1 MLKGKKIVLGVTGGI
16 AVYKAVDLVSRL
28 RKRGCQVRVVMT
40 EHAQQ
45 FVTPLT
51 FKEISG
57 NQVAVSMWS
66 ANQEFNVEHIALA
79 NWADAFLVAPATAN
93 IIAKMTYGLADD
105 LLSTTLLAAQ
115 APIVVCPAMNT
126 GMYENPATQANIA
139 KLKERGVTVM
149 PPAVGK
155 LACGTSGAGRLP
167 EPQAIVEFMSAFF
180 AKREG
185 DLRGLKVL
193 VTAAGTREPI
203 DPVRFVGNRSSGKMG
218 YAVAQ
223 MAAER
228 GAEVLLVSGPSAL
241 AIPANV
247 KTVKVETTNEMLEAC
262 LAAYDDVDIVVK
274 AAAVADYR
282 PRDVAEQKI
291 KKKTDDALT
300 VVMDKNPDILKTL
313 GGKKTHQVLVGFA
326 AETQNLLENA
336 RDKVVKKNLDMIVAN
351 DVTAA
356 GAGFNADTNIVKFL
370 FASGEVRS
378 LEQMPKVDV
387 ANCILDEA
395 LKIRKQR
402 QENN

>member
-1 MLKGKKIVLGVTGGI
+1 MLQGKKIVLGVTGGI

-28 RKRGCQVRVVMT
+28 RKAGCEVRVVMT

-57 NQVAVSMWS
+57 NAVATSMWN

-93 IIAKMTYGLADD
+93 ILAKMACGIADD

-126 GMYENPATQANIA
+126 GMYQNPATQENIA
-139 KLKERGVTVM
+139 KLQERGVTVM
-149 PPAVGK
+149 PPAVGH
-155 LACGTSGAGRLP
+155 LACGTSGPGRLP
-167 EPQAIVEFMSAFF
+167 EPQQIVEFMSAFF
-180 AKREG
+180 AGREG
-185 DLRGLKVL
+185 DLRGLRVL

-203 DPVRFVGNRSSGKMG
+203 DPVRYVGNRSSGKMG

-228 GAEVLLVSGPSAL
+228 GADVLLISAPSAL
-241 AIPANV
+241 AAPPNV
-247 KTVKVETTNEMLEAC
+247 RVVNVETTNEMLEAC
-262 LAAYDDVDIVVK
+262 LAAYGDVDIVIK

-282 PRDVAEQKI
+282 PRDVADQKI

-313 GGKKTHQVLVGFA
+313 GAKKEQQVLVGFA
-326 AETQNLLENA
+326 AETQNLLANA
-336 RDKVVKKNLDMIVAN
+336 REKVVKKNLDMIVAN

-356 GAGFNADTNIVKFL
+356 GAGFNSDTNIVKFL
-370 FASGEVRS
+370 FANGDVRE

-387 ANCILDEA
+387 ANKILDEA
-395 LKIRKQR
+395 IRIRNER
-402 QENN
+402 QA

>member
-28 RKRGCQVRVVMT
+28 RKQGCEVRVVMT

-66 ANQEFNVEHIALA
+66 SNQEFNVEHIALA
-79 NWADAFLVAPATAN
+79 NWADAFVVAPATAN
-93 IIAKMTYGLADD
+93 IIAKMAYGLADD

-126 GMYENPATQANIA
+126 GMYENVATQENIA
-139 KLKERGVTVM
+139 KLQGRGITVM

-155 LACGTSGAGRLP
+155 LAGGTSGAGRLP
-167 EPQAIVEFMSAFF
+167 EPQEIVEFLNAFF

-193 VTAAGTREPI
+193 VTAAGSREPI

-228 GAEVLLVSGPSAL
+228 GAEVLLISGPSAL
-241 AIPANV
+241 SIPANV
-247 KTVKVETTNEMLEAC
+247 KAIKVETTNEMLEAC
-262 LAAYDDVDIVVK
+262 LESYDKVDIVIK

-313 GGKKTHQVLVGFA
+313 GAKKTHQVLVGFA

-370 FASGEVRS
+370 FANGEVRS

-395 LKIRKQR
+395 LKIRELR
-402 QENN
+402 QSK

>member
-28 RKRGCQVRVVMT
+28 RKQGAEVRVIMT
-40 EHAQQ
+40 KHAQE

-57 NQVAVSMWS
+57 NKVAVSMWES
-66 ANQEFNVEHIALA
+66 NQEFNVEHIALA
-79 NWADAFLVAPATAN
+79 NWADVFVVAPATAN
-93 IIAKMTYGLADD
+93 ILAKMACGIADD

-115 APIVVCPAMNT
+115 APVIVCPAMNT

-139 KLKERGVTVM
+139 RLQQWGVTVM
-149 PPAVGK
+149 PPAVGM

-167 EPQAIVEFMSAFF
+167 EPQQIVDFIKNFIAR
-180 AKREG
+180 REG
-185 DLRGLKVL
+185 DMRGLKVL

-218 YAVAQ
+218 YAIAQ
-223 MAAER
+223 TAAER
-228 GAEVLLVSGPSAL
+228 GADVLLVTGPSAL
-241 AIPANV
+241 PLPPNV
-247 KTVKVETTNEMLEAC
+247 RACKVETTAQMLKAC
-262 LAAYDDVDIVVK
+262 LDAYDDVDIVIK

-282 PRDVAEQKI
+282 PHDVADQKI

-300 VVMDKNPDILKTL
+300 VVMDKNPDILKEL
-313 GGKKTHQVLVGFA
+313 GLRKKHQILVGFA

-336 RDKVVKKNLDMIVAN
+336 REKVIKKNLDMIVAN

-370 FASGEVRS
+370 FPDGSVCS
-378 LEQMPKVDV
+378 LEQMPKTAV
-387 ANCILDEA
+387 AEKLLDTV
-395 LKIRKQR
+395 LQIKSSK
-402 QENN
+402 

>member
-1 MLKGKKIVLGVTGGI
+1 MLQGKKIVLGVTGGI

-28 RKRGCQVRVVMT
+28 RKAGCEVRVVMT

-57 NQVAVSMWS
+57 NAVATSMWN

-93 IIAKMTYGLADD
+93 ILAKMACGIADD

-126 GMYENPATQANIA
+126 GMYQNPATQENIA
-139 KLKERGVTVM
+139 KLQERGVTVM
-149 PPAVGK
+149 PSAVGH
-155 LACGTSGAGRLP
+155 LACGTSGPGRLP
-167 EPQAIVEFMSAFF
+167 EPQQIVEFMSAFF
-180 AKREG
+180 AGREG
-185 DLRGLKVL
+185 DLRGLRVL

-203 DPVRFVGNRSSGKMG
+203 DPVRYVGNRSSGKMG

-228 GAEVLLVSGPSAL
+228 GADVLLISGPSAL
-241 AIPANV
+241 AAPPNV
-247 KTVKVETTNEMLEAC
+247 RVVNVETTNEMLEAC
-262 LAAYDDVDIVVK
+262 LAAYGDVDIVIK

-282 PRDVAEQKI
+282 PRDVADQKI

-313 GGKKTHQVLVGFA
+313 GAKKEQQVLVGFA
-326 AETQNLLENA
+326 AETQNLLANA
-336 RDKVVKKNLDMIVAN
+336 REKVVKKNLDMIVAN

-356 GAGFNADTNIVKFL
+356 GAGFNSDTNIVKFL
-370 FASGEVRS
+370 FANGDVRE

-387 ANCILDEA
+387 ANRILDEA
-395 LKIRKQR
+395 IRIRNER
-402 QENN
+402 QA

>member
-28 RKRGCQVRVVMT
+28 RKQGCEVRVVMT

-66 ANQEFNVEHIALA
+66 SNQEFNVEHIALA
-79 NWADAFLVAPATAN
+79 NWADAFVVAPATAN
-93 IIAKMTYGLADD
+93 IIAKMAYGLADD

-126 GMYENPATQANIA
+126 GMYENAATQENIA
-139 KLKERGVTVM
+139 KLQGRGITVM

-167 EPQAIVEFMSAFF
+167 EPQEIVEFLNAFF

-228 GAEVLLVSGPSAL
+228 GAEVLLISGPSAL
-241 AIPANV
+241 SIPANV
-247 KTVKVETTNEMLEAC
+247 KAIKVETTNEMLEAC
-262 LAAYDDVDIVVK
+262 LESYDKVDIVIK

-313 GGKKTHQVLVGFA
+313 GAKKTHQVLAGFA

-370 FASGEVRS
+370 FANGEVRS

-395 LKIRKQR
+395 LKIRELR
-402 QENN
+402 QSK

>member
-28 RKRGCQVRVVMT
+28 RKQGCEVRVVMT

-66 ANQEFNVEHIALA
+66 SNQEFNVEHIALA
-79 NWADAFLVAPATAN
+79 NWADAFVVAPATAN
-93 IIAKMTYGLADD
+93 IIAKMAYGLADD

-126 GMYENPATQANIA
+126 GMYENVATQENIA
-139 KLKERGVTVM
+139 KLQGRGITVM

-167 EPQAIVEFMSAFF
+167 EPQEIVEFLNAFF

-228 GAEVLLVSGPSAL
+228 GAEVLLISGPSAL
-241 AIPANV
+241 SIPANV
-247 KTVKVETTNEMLEAC
+247 KAIKVETTNEMLEAC
-262 LAAYDDVDIVVK
+262 LESYDKVDIVIK

-313 GGKKTHQVLVGFA
+313 GAKKTHQVLVGFA

-370 FASGEVRS
+370 FANGEVRS

-395 LKIRKQR
+395 LKIRKLR
-402 QENN
+402 QSK

>member
-28 RKRGCQVRVVMT
+28 RKQGCEVRVVMT
-40 EHAQQ
+40 EHAQK

-57 NQVAVSMWS
+57 NRVAVSMWDG
-66 ANQEFNVEHIALA
+66 NQEFNVEHIALA
-79 NWADAFLVAPATAN
+79 NWADAFVVAPATAN
-93 IIAKMTYGLADD
+93 ILAKMAYGLADD

-115 APIVVCPAMNT
+115 APIIVCPAMNT
-126 GMYENPATQANIA
+126 GMYENPATQENIA
-139 KLKERGVTVM
+139 KLKTRGVTVM

-167 EPQAIVEFMSAFF
+167 EPQQIVEFISGFF
-180 AKREG
+180 ARREG

-228 GAEVLLVSGPSAL
+228 GADVLLISGPSAL

-247 KTVKVETTNEMLEAC
+247 RAVKVETTNEMLKAC
-262 LAAYDDVDIVVK
+262 LTAYGDMDIVIK

-282 PRDVAEQKI
+282 PHDVADQKI

-313 GGKKTHQVLVGFA
+313 GGLKTHQVLVGFA
-326 AETQNLLENA
+326 AETQNLLANA
-336 RDKVVKKNLDMIVAN
+336 REKVVKKNLDMIVAN

-395 LKIRKQR
+395 LKIRKSR
-402 QENN
+402 

>member
-28 RKRGCQVRVVMT
+28 RKQGCQVRVVMT

-66 ANQEFNVEHIALA
+66 GNQEFNVEHIALA
-79 NWADAFLVAPATAN
+79 NWADAFVVAPATAN
-93 IIAKMTYGLADD
+93 ILAKMAYGLADD

-126 GMYENPATQANIA
+126 GMYENAATQENIA
-139 KLKERGVTVM
+139 TLQGRGVTVM

-167 EPQAIVEFMSAFF
+167 EPQEIVEFLSAFF

-203 DPVRFVGNRSSGKMG
+203 DPVRYVGNRSSGKMG

-241 AIPANV
+241 PIPANV
-247 KTVKVETTNEMLEAC
+247 KAVKVETTNEMLEAC

-282 PRDVAEQKI
+282 PRDVADQKI

-370 FASGEVRS
+370 FANGEVRS

-395 LKIRKQR
+395 LKIRALR
-402 QENN
+402 QAE

>member
-28 RKRGCQVRVVMT
+28 RKQGCQVRVVMT

-66 ANQEFNVEHIALA
+66 SNQEFNVEHIALA
-79 NWADAFLVAPATAN
+79 NWADAFVVAPATAN
-93 IIAKMTYGLADD
+93 IIAKMAYGLADD

-115 APIVVCPAMNT
+115 APIIVCPAMNT
-126 GMYENPATQANIA
+126 GMYKNPATQENIA
-139 KLKERGVTVM
+139 KLASRGVSVM

-167 EPQAIVEFMSAFF
+167 EPQEIVEFINAFF

-241 AIPANV
+241 AAPANV
-247 KTVKVETTNEMLEAC
+247 RTVKVETTNEMLEAC
-262 LAAYDDVDIVVK
+262 VNAYAEMDIVIK

-282 PRDVAEQKI
+282 PHDVADQKI

-300 VVMDKNPDILKTL
+300 VVMDKNPDILKIL
-313 GGKKTHQVLVGFA
+313 GSQKKHQVLVGFA

-370 FASGEVRS
+370 FANGEVRS

-395 LKIRKQR
+395 LKIRQQR
-402 QENN
+402 KA

>member
-28 RKRGCQVRVVMT
+28 RKQGCEVRVVMT

-66 ANQEFNVEHIALA
+66 SNQEFNVEHIALA
-79 NWADAFLVAPATAN
+79 NWADAFVVAPATAN
-93 IIAKMTYGLADD
+93 IIAKMAYGLADD

-115 APIVVCPAMNT
+115 APIVVCPATNT
-126 GMYENPATQANIA
+126 GMYENAATQENIA
-139 KLKERGVTVM
+139 KLQGRGITVM

-167 EPQAIVEFMSAFF
+167 EPQEIVEFLNAFF

-228 GAEVLLVSGPSAL
+228 GAEVLLISGPSAL
-241 AIPANV
+241 SIPANV
-247 KTVKVETTNEMLEAC
+247 KAIKVETTNEMLEAC
-262 LAAYDDVDIVVK
+262 LESYDKVDIVIK

-313 GGKKTHQVLVGFA
+313 GAKKTHQVLVGFA

-370 FASGEVRS
+370 FANGEVRS

-395 LKIRKQR
+395 LKIRELR
-402 QENN
+402 QSK

>member
-28 RKRGCQVRVVMT
+28 RKQGCQVRVVMT

-66 ANQEFNVEHIALA
+66 GNQEFNVEHIALA
-79 NWADAFLVAPATAN
+79 NWADAFVVAPATAN
-93 IIAKMTYGLADD
+93 ILAKMAYGLADD

-115 APIVVCPAMNT
+115 APIIVCPAMNT
-126 GMYENPATQANIA
+126 GMYENPATQENIA
-139 KLKERGVTVM
+139 KLKARGVTVM

-167 EPQAIVEFMSAFF
+167 EPQQIVEFISGFF
-180 AKREG
+180 ARREG

-247 KTVKVETTNEMLEAC
+247 RAVKVETTNEMLEAC
-262 LAAYDDVDIVVK
+262 LAAYGDMDIVIK

-282 PRDVAEQKI
+282 PHDVADQKI

-313 GGKKTHQVLVGFA
+313 GGLKTHQVLVGFA
-326 AETQNLLENA
+326 AETQNLLANA
-336 RDKVVKKNLDMIVAN
+336 REKVVKKNLDMIVAN

-370 FASGEVRS
+370 FADGEVRS

-395 LKIRKQR
+395 LKIRKSR
-402 QENN
+402 

>member
-28 RKRGCQVRVVMT
+28 RKQGAEVRVVMT
-40 EHAQQ
+40 DHAKE

-57 NQVAVSMWS
+57 NKVAVSMWES
-66 ANQEFNVEHIALA
+66 NQEFNVEHIALA
-79 NWADAFLVAPATAN
+79 NWADVFIVAPATAN
-93 IIAKMTYGLADD
+93 IIAKMACGIADD

-115 APIVVCPAMNT
+115 APIIVCPAMNT
-126 GMYENPATQANIA
+126 GMYNHPATQENLG
-139 KLKERGVTVM
+139 KLQSRGVTIM
-149 PPAVGK
+149 PPAVGM
-155 LACGTSGAGRLP
+155 LACGVSGPGRLP
-167 EPQAIVEFMSAFF
+167 EPQQIVEFVKDFF

-218 YAVAQ
+218 YAIAQ
-223 MAAER
+223 IAAER
-228 GAEVLLVSGPSAL
+228 GADVLLVTGPSAL
-241 AIPANV
+241 PIPPNV
-247 KTVKVETTNEMLEAC
+247 AYQKVETTGEMLAAC
-262 LAAYDDVDIVVK
+262 LEAYDKADIVIK

-282 PRDVAEQKI
+282 PHDVAAQKI

-300 VVMDKNPDILKTL
+300 VVMDKNPDILKEL
-313 GGKKTHQVLVGFA
+313 GARKKQQILVGFA

-336 RDKVVKKNLDMIVAN
+336 REKIVKKNLDMIVAN

-370 FASGEVRS
+370 FPGGRVCS
-378 LEQMPKVDV
+378 LEQMPKTAV
-387 ANCILDEA
+387 AEKLLDTVLEI
-395 LKIRKQR
+395 KSQR
-402 QENN
+402 

>member
-28 RKRGCQVRVVMT
+28 RKQGCEVRVVMT

-66 ANQEFNVEHIALA
+66 SNQEFNVEHIALA
-79 NWADAFLVAPATAN
+79 NWADAFVVAPATAN
-93 IIAKMTYGLADD
+93 IIAKMAYGLADD

-126 GMYENPATQANIA
+126 GMYENVATQENIA
-139 KLKERGVTVM
+139 KLQGRGVTVM

-167 EPQAIVEFMSAFF
+167 EPQEIVEFLNAFF

-228 GAEVLLVSGPSAL
+228 GAEVLLISGPSAL
-241 AIPANV
+241 SIPANV
-247 KTVKVETTNEMLEAC
+247 KAIKVETTNEMLEAC
-262 LAAYDDVDIVVK
+262 LESYDKVDIVIK

-313 GGKKTHQVLVGFA
+313 GAKKTHQVLVGFA

-370 FASGEVRS
+370 FANGEVRS

-395 LKIRKQR
+395 LKIRELR
-402 QENN
+402 QSK

>member
-28 RKRGCQVRVVMT
+28 RKQGAEVRVVMT
-40 EHAQQ
+40 DHAKE

-57 NQVAVSMWS
+57 NKVAVSMWES
-66 ANQEFNVEHIALA
+66 NQEFNVEHIALA
-79 NWADAFLVAPATAN
+79 NWADVFIVAPATAN
-93 IIAKMTYGLADD
+93 IIAKMACGIADD

-115 APIVVCPAMNT
+115 APIIVCPAMNT
-126 GMYENPATQANIA
+126 GMYNHPATQENLG
-139 KLKERGVTVM
+139 KLQSRGVTIM
-149 PPAVGK
+149 PPAVGM
-155 LACGTSGAGRLP
+155 LACGVSGPGRLP
-167 EPQAIVEFMSAFF
+167 EPQQIVEFVKDFF

-218 YAVAQ
+218 YAIAQ
-223 MAAER
+223 IAAER
-228 GAEVLLVSGPSAL
+228 GADVLLVTGPSAL
-241 AIPANV
+241 PIPPNV
-247 KTVKVETTNEMLEAC
+247 AYQKVETTGEMLAAC
-262 LAAYDDVDIVVK
+262 LEAYDKADIVIK

-282 PRDVAEQKI
+282 PHDVAAQKI

-300 VVMDKNPDILKTL
+300 VVMDKNPDILKEL
-313 GGKKTHQVLVGFA
+313 GARKKQQILVGFA

-336 RDKVVKKNLDMIVAN
+336 REKIVKKNLDMIVAN

-370 FASGEVRS
+370 FPDGRVCS
-378 LEQMPKVDV
+378 LEQMPKTAV
-387 ANCILDEA
+387 AEKLLDTVLEI
-395 LKIRKQR
+395 KSQS
-402 QENN
+402 

>member
-1 MLKGKKIVLGVTGGI
+1 MGVTGGI

-28 RKRGCQVRVVMT
+28 RKQGCQVRVVMT

-45 FVTPLT
+45 FVTSLT

-66 ANQEFNVEHIALA
+66 SNQEFNVEHIALA
-79 NWADAFLVAPATAN
+79 NWADAFVVAPATAN
-93 IIAKMTYGLADD
+93 ILAKMAYGLADD

-126 GMYENPATQANIA
+126 GMYENAATQENIA
-139 KLKERGVTVM
+139 KLQGRGVTVM

-167 EPQAIVEFMSAFF
+167 EPQEIVEFLSAFF

-185 DLRGLKVL
+185 DLCGLKVL

-203 DPVRFVGNRSSGKMG
+203 DPVRYVGNRSSGKMG

-247 KTVKVETTNEMLEAC
+247 KAVKVETTNEMLEAC
-262 LAAYDDVDIVVK
+262 LAAYDDVDIVIK

-282 PRDVAEQKI
+282 PRDVADQKI

-370 FASGEVRS
+370 FANGEVRS

-395 LKIRKQR
+395 LKIRALR
-402 QENN
+402 QGK

>member
-28 RKRGCQVRVVMT
+28 RKQGCEVRVVMT

-66 ANQEFNVEHIALA
+66 SNQEFNVEHIALA
-79 NWADAFLVAPATAN
+79 NWADAFVVAPATAN
-93 IIAKMTYGLADD
+93 IIAKMAYGLADD

-126 GMYENPATQANIA
+126 GMYENVATQENIA
-139 KLKERGVTVM
+139 KLQGRGITVM

-167 EPQAIVEFMSAFF
+167 EPQEIVEFLNAFF

-228 GAEVLLVSGPSAL
+228 GAEVLLISGPSAL
-241 AIPANV
+241 SIPANV
-247 KTVKVETTNEMLEAC
+247 KAIKVETTNEMLEAC
-262 LAAYDDVDIVVK
+262 LESYDKVDIVIK

-313 GGKKTHQVLVGFA
+313 GAKKTHQVLVGFA

-351 DVTAA
+351 DVTAV
-356 GAGFNADTNIVKFL
+356 GAGFYADTNIVKFL
-370 FASGEVRS
+370 FANGEVRS

-395 LKIRKQR
+395 LKIRELR
-402 QENN
+402 QSK

>member
-28 RKRGCQVRVVMT
+28 RKQGCEVRVVMT
-40 EHAQQ
+40 EHAQE

-66 ANQEFNVEHIALA
+66 GNQEFNVEHIALA
-79 NWADAFLVAPATAN
+79 NWADLFVVAPATAN
-93 IIAKMTYGLADD
+93 ILAKMAHGLADD

-115 APIVVCPAMNT
+115 APIMVCPAMNT
-126 GMYENPATQANIA
+126 GMYEHPATQENLELLR
-139 KLKERGVTVM
+139 KRGVVVM
-149 PPAVGK
+149 LPVVGK

-167 EPQAIVEFMSAFF
+167 EPQEIVEFMNGFF

-185 DLRGLKVL
+185 DLRGLRVL

-228 GAEVLLVSGPSAL
+228 GAEVLLISGPSAL
-241 AIPANV
+241 SVPANV
-247 KTVKVETTNEMLEAC
+247 RAVKVESTNEMLEAC
-262 LAAYDDVDIVVK
+262 LAAYDDVDIVIK

-282 PRDVAEQKI
+282 PHDVADQKI
-291 KKKTDDALT
+291 KKKNDDAMV

-313 GGKKTHQVLVGFA
+313 GARKTHQVLVGFA
-326 AETQNLLENA
+326 AETQNLLANA
-336 RDKVVKKNLDMIVAN
+336 REKVEKKNLDMIVAN

-356 GAGFNADTNIVKFL
+356 GAGFNADTNIVKL
-370 FASGEVRS
+370 LYADGEMLA
-378 LEQMPKVDV
+378 LEQMPKTEV
-387 ANCILDEA
+387 ANRILDEA
-395 LKIRKQR
+395 LKLYHKR
-402 QENN
+402 QA

>member
-28 RKRGCQVRVVMT
+28 RKQGCEVRVVMT

-66 ANQEFNVEHIALA
+66 SNQEFNVEHIALA
-79 NWADAFLVAPATAN
+79 NWADAFVVAPATAN
-93 IIAKMTYGLADD
+93 IIAKMAYGLADD
-105 LLSTTLLAAQ
+105 LLSTTLLAAR

-126 GMYENPATQANIA
+126 GMYENAATQENIA
-139 KLKERGVTVM
+139 KLKSRGITVM

-167 EPQAIVEFMSAFF
+167 EPQEIVEFLNAFF

-228 GAEVLLVSGPSAL
+228 GAEVLLISGPSAL
-241 AIPANV
+241 SIPANV
-247 KTVKVETTNEMLEAC
+247 KAIKVETTNEMLEAC
-262 LAAYDDVDIVVK
+262 LESYDKVDIVIK

-313 GGKKTHQVLVGFA
+313 GAKKTHQVLVGFA

-370 FASGEVRS
+370 FANGEVRS

-395 LKIRKQR
+395 LKIRELR
-402 QENN
+402 QSK